1 MIVRLKAVAAA
12 CLGLALATAPTATP
26 ALAADHQ
33 AIVDALG
40 RQVVLARPPAR
51 LVTIFASNTELVA
64 AIGLAER
71 IVGIETFTRFPPE
84 VVGRP
89 TVGGRLGFS
98 VDRVVRQRPDLV
110 VVTPARQA
118 VNQLVDPMERLGI
131 PIIVLTHRSIP
142 EVMANI
148 RLVAGATG
156 VPERGEAV
164 TGLLQARLDAVAA
177 RIAGRSRPRI
187 VMITG
192 RVATGMLLIARS
204 GSYTADAII
213 AAGGSL
219 AFDQAQMLSQVSP
232 EAVLRADPDVVLFA
246 GSAADMADL
255 FARPGWSSL
264 RALKEKRVFTVS
276 RAEFLIPGPRVV
288 GGIEKLAALLHPEA
302 RP

>member
-1 MIVRLKAVAAA
+1 MRLKAVAAA

>member
-1 MIVRLKAVAAA
+1 MRARAVAAA
-12 CLGLALATAPTATP
+12 CLGLTLVAAPAVP
-26 ALAADHQ
+26 PILAAEP
-33 AIVDALG
+33 APIVDALG
-40 RQVVLARPPAR
+40 RRVLFARPPAR
-51 LVTIFASNTELVA
+51 LVAIFASNTELVA
-64 AIGLAER
+64 SLGLTER

-148 RLVAGATG
+148 RLVAAVTG
-156 VPERGEAV
+156 VPDRGEAV
-164 TGLLQARLDAVAA
+164 TGALQARLDAVAT
-177 RIAGRSRPRI
+177 RIAGKPRPRI

-192 RVATGMLLIARS
+192 RVATGMLLIARP
-204 GSYTADAII
+204 GSYTADAMV
-213 AAGGSL
+213 AAGGDL

-232 EAVLRADPDVVLFA
+232 EAILRADPDVVLFA
-246 GSAADMADL
+246 GSAADMQDL
-255 FARPGWSSL
+255 FGRSGWSSL
-264 RALKEKRVFTVS
+264 RALKDKRVFAVS

-288 GGIEKLAALLHPEA
+288 AGIEKLALVLHPEQSQ
-302 RP
+302 